1 MPSYLT
7 ILSATLPVFLIMGVG
22 FLFHVLGWLKEET
35 ELGMMRLGL
44 NLLIPCLILT
54 LIPGNPALEKLSSA
68 GWAMGV
74 GFGLVVLGFGVA
86 FLVAYLCGMRQGGG
100 LRTFLISSGI
110 QNYGFLPL
118 PILAELFPDNPG
130 PAGLVFVHGVGV
142 ELAMWT
148 VGLAILTKKA
158 GFRSVVNGPFLA
170 VVAALTLNYTGLY
183 QFIPG
188 ILATVMEMLGRC
200 AIPMSILMIG
210 ATMGSF
216 FNREIFHDA
225 FRVSAVSVIVRL
237 GILACVLLAVA
248 KFAPISPDL
257 SRLLVVQAAMPAA
270 IFPIVLARLFGGQTQ
285 VAIQVV
291 LATSAVSLVTSP
303 LVIAWGLAWVNP

>member
-22 FLFHVLGWLKEET
+22 FLFHVRGWLSEET
-35 ELGMMRLGL
+35 ELGMMKLGL
-44 NLLIPCLILT
+44 NLLVPCLILS

-68 GWAMGV
+68 GWAMGL
-74 GFGLVVLGFGVA
+74 GFGLIVVGFAVA
-86 FLVAYLCGMRQGGG
+86 FLVAYCCGMRQGGG

-142 ELAMWT
+142 ETAMWT

-170 VVAALTLNYTGLY
+170 VVAALILNYTGLY

-188 ILATVMEMLGRC
+188 ILVTVMEMLGRC

-225 FRVSAVSVIVRL
+225 FRVSAVSVLVRL
-237 GILACVLLAVA
+237 GILASVMLAVA

-291 LATSAVSLVTSP
+291 LATSAVSLVTAP
-303 LVIAWGLAWVNP
+303 LVISWGLAWVNP

>member
-1 MPSYLT
+1 MPSYFT
-7 ILSATLPVFLIMGVG
+7 ILSATLPVFMIMGVG
-22 FLFHVLGWLKEET
+22 FLFHVRGWLSEET
-35 ELGMMRLGL
+35 ELGMMKLGL
-44 NLLIPCLILT
+44 NLLIPCLILS

-68 GWAMGV
+68 GWAIGL
-74 GFGLVVLGFGVA
+74 GFGLTVVGMSVA
-86 FLVAYLCGMRQGGG
+86 LLVAYCFGMRQGGG

-118 PILAELFPDNPG
+118 PILVELFPDNSG

-142 ELAMWT
+142 EMAMWT
-148 VGLAILTKKA
+148 VGLAILTGKA
-158 GFRSVVNGPFLA
+158 GFRSVVNGPFIA
-170 VVAALTLNYTGLY
+170 VVVALTLNYTGLY
-183 QFIPG
+183 EFIPG
-188 ILATVMEMLGRC
+188 VLETVMDMLGRC

-216 FNREIFHDA
+216 FNRSIFHDA
-225 FRVSAVSVIVRL
+225 FRVSAVSVGVRL
-237 GILACVLLAVA
+237 GLLAIVLLSMA

-291 LATSAVSLVTSP
+291 LATSAVSLVTAP

>member
-22 FLFHVLGWLKEET
+22 FLFHVRGWLSEET

-68 GWAMGV
+68 GWAMGL
-74 GFGLVVLGFGVA
+74 GFGLIVVGFAVA
-86 FLVAYLCGMRQGGG
+86 FLVAYCCGMRQGRG

-170 VVAALTLNYTGLY
+170 VVVALILNYTGLH

-188 ILATVMEMLGRC
+188 ILETVMDMLGRC

-225 FRVSAVSVIVRL
+225 LRVSAVSVVVRL
-237 GILACVLLAVA
+237 AILAGVLLAVA

-291 LATSAVSLVTSP
+291 LATSAVSLVTAP

>member
-1 MPSYLT
+1 MPSYLV
-7 ILSATLPVFLIMGVG
+7 ILSATLPVFMIMGVG
-22 FLFHVLGWLKEET
+22 FLFHVRGWLKEET

-86 FLVAYLCGMRQGGG
+86 FLVAYCCGMRQGGG

-170 VVAALTLNYTGLY
+170 VVAALILNYTGLY

-188 ILATVMEMLGRC
+188 ILSTVMDMLGRC

-225 FRVSAVSVIVRL
+225 FRVSAVSVVVRL
-237 GILACVLLAVA
+237 GILAGVLLAVA

-291 LATSAVSLVTSP
+291 LATSAVSLVTAP